1 MAVTGGRATAI
12 DNLPG
17 EMGSN
22 HEIVNDILKEIN
34 TGSGEKGGTPTDGT
48 QIFQRQTDGLIATP
62 ADTLAPSNQQDIA
75 EMQAQYLQQQSDM
88 SENMAPQSGAPD
100 HDTALQGDLSAPVG
114 AMPLP
119 HRDTFIGAKEENSV
133 PPRFNLVTFAKTVLL
148 FMFVY
153 ILFSHRYVKTMVG
166 KIPTF
171 STEDGLS
178 VIGTVVCAAVGGLL
192 VASVQMYV

>member
-75 EMQAQYLQQQSDM
+75 EMQAQYLQQQEGSRDD
-88 SENMAPQSGAPD
+88 EER
-100 HDTALQGDLSAPVG
+100 LSKAYADKPNV
-114 AMPLP
+114 
-119 HRDTFIGAKEENSV
+119 
-133 PPRFNLVTFAKTVLL
+133 
-148 FMFVY
+148 
-153 ILFSHRYVKTMVG
+153 
-166 KIPTF
+166 
-171 STEDGLS
+171 
-178 VIGTVVCAAVGGLL
+178 
-192 VASVQMYV
+192 